1 MVIEKWVLVSVY
13 NKAGIEE
20 DIRRLVKMGWSI
32 ISSGGT
38 AKKLKEAGIPVKDV
52 AELVG
57 GGAILGH
64 RVVTLSREV
73 HAALLAN
80 PDKPEDM
87 AELKSLGIP
96 FIDMVICDFYPLRH
110 AIVEKGATIESVI
123 ELTDIG
129 GPCMVR
135 SAAKGG
141 RIVVCRALDRE
152 LVLKELE
159 STDSVSKITRQ
170 KLRARAEFEVASYV
184 LDSARFHGDGDFEGF
199 IGERIA
205 LIPKGENGLQSPAA
219 QYETCSTDV
228 FSPSKFQTI
237 AGQPLSYN
245 NRVDVDRLL
254 QTITHIGEAW
264 RRLGWQASCIAII
277 VKHGNPCGAGVG
289 KTGLE
294 AVTKAAKG
302 DSLAAF
308 GGLVMTNFVITR
320 DIAHKLVTAG
330 IKRGQVQK
338 FDSVIAPAFGD
349 GVDEFLARKG
359 GRCRLVTNPALET
372 CWSDLD
378 FTKRFRHTRSGFLT
392 QPNYTFVLDLTK
404 AEVASGSR
412 KVTRRTEEDVLL
424 AWAICATSNS
434 NTITIVKNRMLL
446 ANGVGQQARVWA
458 AKLAKMRA
466 KDTGHAKQL
475 AGSVACSDSFFPY
488 DDAVRV
494 LINAGVTTIFT
505 TSGSQIGDKKVRA
518 LCQKRGIQLFM
529 MPDAEAR
536 GFFGH

>member
-1 MVIEKWVLVSVY
+1 MAEEKWALVSVY
-13 NKAGIEE
+13 NKPGIEE
-20 DIRRLVKMGWSI
+20 YVRRLVKMGWKI
-32 ISSGGT
+32 ISTDGT
-38 AKKLKEAGIPVKDV
+38 AKKLTEAGIPVRDV

-57 GGAILGH
+57 GGAILGK
-64 RVVTLSREV
+64 RVKTLSREV
-73 HAALLAN
+73 HSGLLAD
-80 PDKPEDM
+80 PEKPKDM
-87 AELKSLGIP
+87 EELMTLGIP
-96 FIDMVICDFYPLRH
+96 FIDMVICDFYPIRR
-110 AIVEKGATIESVI
+110 AIAEEGATIESVI

-141 RIVVCRALDRE
+141 RIVVCRVSDRE

-159 STDSVSKITRQ
+159 STGSVSKNTRQ
-170 KLRARAEFEVASYV
+170 KLRARAEFEVAKYV
-184 LDSARFHGDGDFEGF
+184 LDSARFHGNGEFEGF
-199 IGERIA
+199 MGERIA
-205 LIPKGENGLQSPAA
+205 SIPKGENGPQSPAA
-219 QYETCSTDV
+219 LYETCSTDV
-228 FSPSKFQTI
+228 LALSRFQII

-245 NRVDVDRLL
+245 NYVDLDRLL
-254 QTITHIGEAW
+254 QTMTHIGAAW
-264 RRLGWQASCIAII
+264 RRLGSRPCIAII

-289 KTGLE
+289 KTELE

-308 GGLVMTNFVITR
+308 GGLVMTNFAITQ

-330 IKRGQVQK
+330 MKKGQIQK
-338 FDSVIAPAFGD
+338 FDSVIAPAFGK

-359 GRCRLVTNPALET
+359 GRCRLVINPAIEV

-378 FTKRFRHTRSGFLT
+378 FATRFRYARSNFLT
-392 QPNYTFVLDLTK
+392 QPNYTFVLDLMK
-404 AEVASGSR
+404 AEVASGNR
-412 KVTRRTEEDVLL
+412 VTRRIEEDVLL

-434 NTITIVKNRMLL
+434 NTITVVKNRTLL
-446 ANGVGQQARVWA
+446 VNGVGQQSRLWA
-458 AKLAKMRA
+458 AKLVKMRG
-466 KDTGHAKQL
+466 KDTGHEKQL
-475 AGSVACSDSFFPY
+475 LGSVACSDSFFPY
-488 DDAVRV
+488 DDAVLV

-518 LCQKRGIQLFM
+518 LCQKRGIQLLM